1 MAVYSIDKT
10 VREVLLETSTKVKS
24 LRKQKKYTQKEFAE
38 RSGVSLGSLKRF
50 ENTGQISFESLLR
63 LVNVLHRL
71 EDFDNILKINQD
83 LERLEKMFSK

>member
-1 MAVYSIDKT
+1 MSVYSIDKT
-10 VREVLLETSTKVKS
+10 VGEVLLETSTKVKS
-24 LRKQKKYTQKEFAE
+24 LRKQKKYTQMEFAE

-83 LERLEKMFSK
+83 LKRLEKMFSK

>member
-1 MAVYSIDKT
+1 MRSFSIEKT
-10 VREVLLETSTKVKS
+10 FKDVLLETAGKVKS
-24 LRKQKKYTQKEFAE
+24 LRKQAHYTQKEFAE

-71 EDFDNILKINQD
+71 EDFDRLLKVDQD
-83 LERLEKMFSK
+83 IQRLEKLFSK

>member
-24 LRKQKKYTQKEFAE
+24 LRKQKKYTQMEFAE

>member
-1 MAVYSIDKT
+1 M
-10 VREVLLETSTKVKS
+10 
-24 LRKQKKYTQKEFAE
+24 EFAE

-83 LERLEKMFSK
+83 LKRLEKMFSK

>member
-1 MAVYSIDKT
+1 MRSYSLEKT
-10 VREVLLETSTKVKS
+10 FKDVLLETAGKVKS
-24 LRKQKKYTQKEFAE
+24 LRKQSNYTQKEFAE

-63 LVNVLHRL
+63 LVNVFHRL

-83 LERLEKMFSK
+83 LKRLEKMFSK